1 MEVSE
6 QKYKEEVKKR
16 RKLHN
21 EIEDMKGKIRVFAR
35 VRPINSKDAGGN
47 RVVAEIPDEMTVKIE
62 TRQGNREYHF
72 DNVFGPESS

>member
-1 MEVSE
+1 MEISE
-6 QKYKEEVKKR
+6 QKYKEEQKKR

-47 RVVAEIPDEMTVKIE
+47 WNVIKIPDEMTCQIE
-62 TRQGNREYHF
+62 TW
-72 DNVFGPESS
+72 

>member
-6 QKYKEEVKKR
+6 QKYKEEQKKR

-35 VRPINSKDAGGN
+35 VRPINSKDSGGN
-47 RVVAEIPDEMTVKIE
+47 RNVIKIPDEMTC
-62 TRQGNREYHF
+62 
-72 DNVFGPESS
+72 

>member
-1 MEVSE
+1 MEISE

-35 VRPINSKDAGGN
+35 VRPINSKDSGGN
-47 RVVAEIPDEMTVKIE
+47 WNVIKIPDEMTC
-62 TRQGNREYHF
+62 
-72 DNVFGPESS
+72 

>member
-6 QKYKEEVKKR
+6 QKYKEEQKKR

-21 EIEDMKGKIRVFAR
+21 EIEDIKGKIREFAW

-47 RVVAEIPDEMTVKIE
+47 RNVIKIPDEMTC
-62 TRQGNREYHF
+62 
-72 DNVFGPESS
+72 